1 MAMSALIKSLEDI
14 MRKDAGLNGDAQYI
28 EQITWLLF
36 LKAFDAKE
44 MEWEFYDE
52 NYKSLIPNILKWH
65 KLAGAFRDI
74 IENSM
79 TNGFLQI
86 IR

>member
-1 MAMSALIKSLEDI
+1 MAMSTMIKSLEDI

-44 MEWEFYDE
+44 MEWEFRPD
-52 NYKSLIPNILKWH
+52 YKGVIPHRLPLERLGGGQRRCH
-65 KLAGAFRDI
+65 R
-74 IENSM
+74 
-79 TNGFLQI
+79 
-86 IR
+86 